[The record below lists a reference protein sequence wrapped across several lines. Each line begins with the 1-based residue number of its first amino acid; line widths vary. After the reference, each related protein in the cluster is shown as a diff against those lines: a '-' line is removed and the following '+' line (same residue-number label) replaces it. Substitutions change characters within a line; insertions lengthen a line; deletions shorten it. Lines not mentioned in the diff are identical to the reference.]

1 MTEQDIIER
10 FTTSEYWN
18 FFGFEYVSCTPE
30 EAVIRL
36 PYRQQLNNTQQ
47 TVHGGVYMSI
57 MDTAMGML
65 VLARGANDATTIQMV
80 RNFLKPA
87 IEDTIIAKASIIKEM
102 RSTALLKGELYNESR
117 DMLAYYTATFRTNK

>member
-18 FFGFEYVSCTPE
+18 FFGFEYVRCTPE

-36 PYRQQLNNTQQ
+36 PYRQQLNNTHQ

-65 VLARGANDATTIQMV
+65 VLARGANDATTIQMTT
-80 RNFLKPA
+80 NFLKPA
-87 IEDTIIAKASIIKEM
+87 IEETVIAKASILEEM
-102 RSTALLKGELYNESR
+102 RSTSLVQGRLYNEAG
-117 DMLAYYTATFRTNK
+117 DVLAYYTATFRTKK

>member
-1 MTEQDIIER
+1 ME
-10 FTTSEYWN
+10 
-18 FFGFEYVSCTPE
+18 FFGFEYVRCTRE

-36 PYRQQLNNTQQ
+36 PFRKQLNNTQQ

-80 RNFLKPA
+80 SNFLRPA
-87 IEDTIIAKASIIKEM
+87 IEETIIAKASVIKEM
-102 RSTALLKGELYNESR
+102 RSTSLLQGELYNESG
-117 DMLAYYTATFRTNK
+117 DMLAYYTATFRTKK